1 MNDLLRGS
9 NLERSFTK
17 NGIDPPKALY
27 RGISI
32 RPTLQNLKTSSAH
45 RASIIL
51 WTAANNS
58 ITKDNGVL
66 IFGEDNSEPNI
77 AIPKLTGTPM
87 TIAIA
92 GLTKAPIIYGK
103 APNDSRPSTEF
114 QLVPVKKTFKRKYLY
129 RAFLLLRK

>member
-1 MNDLLRGS
+1 MTCFADRIWNGLLQ
-9 NLERSFTK
+9 K

-45 RASIIL
+45 TPSIIL

-77 AIPKLTGTPM
+77 AIPKLTGPPM

-129 RAFLLLRK
+129 RAIPLLRK